1 MLLCALACWQPKSL
15 RQKTG
20 RQGADAL
27 SSGASAPVV
36 ATAFDD
42 IPKIMRQALTILDDV
57 HELRHY
63 SSETVHLEPKSLLK
77 PVDGAFPWPICS
89 GGTFKD
95 IAQRAWADPERL
107 IEMSACFRHKAGL
120 VESADK
126 EEFVQQF
133 CKLDGETVTLRLPC
147 APLRPV
153 NLAVGSLY
161 FSDGSQKTLG
171 AFLVWICLML
181 ATQLPDFEDSDYENP
196 SFLALVGSL
205 LRIRSVQKSTV
216 GAGDEIDN
224 TIARIVKQN
233 VDSKVQ
239 AVSSLTWASI
249 LASMGEGVSL
259 DTLIARYNNHPEV
272 KAFENQQATGSIS
285 LDGRKRQA
293 VKNYLEKTAAP
304 AFGVLLKSTHDIC
317 WALGPFGESFGS
329 YTHMFLGSCANL
341 ESSQPNEDE
350 MIVNMFER
358 TTSMIAVPQKK
369 RYRLSGDDLFRVRNM
384 VCLFDQIYPHLGAR
398 IGLDAANKWLEDIRS
413 GTHRDADLMSLLH
426 MRPPIFAMSML
437 PSEQEQSKRSLEELE
452 IKKCEDKESQKAE
465 VTAAQWAFF
474 KGALSRDQSKLD
486 SVQQAPRNVRL
497 RLHAKQVAHRS
508 RLVAEG
514 EESFLKVI
522 ALEKMDLLGS
532 EISKYKSQIADAM
545 QVGVDSIHCLGLCDY
560 NAPGARQNTKAESL
574 AQGMAMINSSGSL
587 AKNSVICLL
596 PDHPKDSS
604 IRGLYDEERVIMEAL
619 FSQQQSVEC
628 RFIDLFTREKKS
640 ENKTNTRRFA
650 AGRVVVHGDTLD
662 SNFWLSS
669 ELAVCGRPVGRAE
682 GEQGAPT
689 SILPRASALLLPEA
703 GSPDQDLKL
712 AERTRPSPEQTSAQ
726 KGTARLEL
734 LIESAFR
741 HTRITGPT
749 ILVNLT
755 GYVEEAAAAVLNLR
769 IKGKLAGDGGG
780 YDFADLHYLSAHT
793 LESKSGIAYAKTR
806 VYRELLDAWLSKR
819 IVFQG
824 KRFDDTD
831 IALTDK
837 ELAEIPHAQCIKS
850 ADALELEACVRQGT
864 KIAIHPDQVKQ
875 WTSSGAALEAE
886 FKKLEANHI
895 EKYQNCL
902 ASVITAQAQSSSSL
916 PTAAGAVV
924 AADDENNEDDPP
936 PASPAP
942 VTQDSEFASLEKLRE
957 SDAVE
962 VKCASEVAGVDL
974 IKTASGKIWLLSEKD
989 RVVPRFSQIG
999 GYGTGKYVPTSEAGD
1014 GVALEWP
1021 EKDKTLVQVDQ
1032 SSVTPESNQIQ
1043 VMSLYRFL
1051 VQLERTKKLSVY
1063 QLSYSECTR
1072 KPTNTAS
1079 GNSDGFEITLK
1090 DAQKYKSLAGADRT
1104 VTAKSFFAAIM
1115 AKVDQSA
1122 FIGKIFRWRFE
1133 RVHAV
1138 CKVQK
1143 PYVILRSALQLKA
1156 GRPFQIA

>member
-1 MLLCALACWQPKSL
+1 
-15 RQKTG
+15 
-20 RQGADAL
+20 
-27 SSGASAPVV
+27 
-36 ATAFDD
+36 
-42 IPKIMRQALTILDDV
+42 MRQALTILDDV

-107 IEMSACFRHKAGL
+107 IEMSACFCHKAGL

-272 KAFENQQATGSIS
+272 KAFENQQA
-285 LDGRKRQA
+285 

-350 MIVNMFER
+350 MPGPLQNEPSISLNWSLPLTEFGQELLFQRIVNMFER

-514 EESFLKVI
+514 EAACRGYQESFLKVI

-640 ENKTNTRRFA
+640 ENKTNMRRFA

-689 SILPRASALLLPEA
+689 SILSRASALLLPEA

-755 GYVEEAAAAVLNLR
+755 GYVEEAAAA
-769 IKGKLAGDGGG
+769 
-780 YDFADLHYLSAHT
+780 
-793 LESKSGIAYAKTR
+793 
-806 VYRELLDAWLSKR
+806 
-819 IVFQG
+819 
-824 KRFDDTD
+824 
-831 IALTDK
+831 